1 MSSRKGTTL
10 LTCSSMVRTRY
21 TESSKSRGMATSS
34 LTDLAIRDIL
44 TGTTSSGIASSR
56 KGWANMNRRKVVVRK
71 LKDIKMEFH
80 EGDVVCEIGHKR
92 MWCVEEVHCDGYYY
106 FTTLGY
112 DEKMG
117 RLLSCTEAEP
127 NYVKV
132 GNVNLGDW

>member
-1 MSSRKGTTL
+1 
-10 LTCSSMVRTRY
+10 
-21 TESSKSRGMATSS
+21 
-34 LTDLAIRDIL
+34 
-44 TGTTSSGIASSR
+44 
-56 KGWANMNRRKVVVRK
+56 MNRRKVVVRK

-92 MWCVEEVHCDGYYY
+92 RWRVEEVHCDGYYY

-112 DEKMG
+112 SFKEGK
-117 RLLSCTEAEP
+117 LLFYTEAEP